1 MHEIARWDLDRLY
14 TYGDIILP
22 ILELKGQY
30 MVTKDVENLS
40 KLIQAIEKAEYYL
53 YCRLA
58 EESVSSDITRLTVKV
73 KELKSEVQQV
83 IQQSEAEITDST
95 RLIKDELNAWENMY
109 IQLRNRIEIEYN
121 NKQLSFGQ
129 ANHVAMNSDNEKERL
144 EVFEL
149 LTCALH
155 KEKEIFAT
163 VLNQIGRLRNTKS
176 NELEDR
182 EILARSLHANGVS
195 ETVLL
200 QIWNATEEN
209 LEKLVSALNVYKKGR
224 ASITW
229 HEIMTV
235 KENNEVIIPF
245 SVAVQNIYDALKNI
259 DEELLEFARNAIES
273 GWVDAEPRD
282 NKPPGGF
289 CAPFFSEKESRIS
302 MCYDGSIDS
311 VRVLAHELGHAWHF
325 YNMSFEQSSAF
336 LDDYLPMST
345 AESASIFFE
354 TVLINYLIQTTDS
367 IDIKKSLLSWKI
379 RNCFNYVM
387 AIRASFE
394 FEKNFYEKYKV
405 SPLSADQI
413 EKLSIAA
420 QEKAY
425 GNALSEY
432 QPFVWMKYVQF
443 YIADVPFY
451 NYPYTF
457 GYLVSFSLLEI
468 AKERKSTFHL
478 KYKEFLRETGK
489 APVEELMKKHFE
501 IDITSYEFWDKAF
514 KQISKDIDEYLQLM

>member
-1 MHEIARWDLDRLY
+1 MQEIARWDLNRLY
-14 TYGDIILP
+14 LNEDILFP
-22 ILELKGQY
+22 ILELKEQY
-30 MVTKDVENLS
+30 FVTKDVEILS

-53 YCRLA
+53 YCRSV
-58 EESVSSDITRLTVKV
+58 EESVPSDLIKLNVKV
-73 KELKSEVQQV
+73 KELKSELQQV
-83 IQQSEAEITDST
+83 IKHNEVETLDNIK
-95 RLIKDELNAWENMY
+95 LIKDELNAWENMY
-109 IQLRNRIEIEYN
+109 IQLRDRIEIEHN

-144 EVFEL
+144 EVFES

-163 VLNQIGRLRNTKS
+163 VLNQIGRLRNTKG

-182 EILARSLHANGVS
+182 EILARSLHANGIS

-209 LEKLVSALNVYKKGR
+209 LDKLVSALNVYKKGR

-229 HEIMTV
+229 HELMTV
-235 KENNEVIIPF
+235 KESNEVIIPF
-245 SVAVQNIYDALKNI
+245 SVAVQNVYDACKNI
-259 DEELLEFARNAIES
+259 DEELAEFARNAIES
-273 GWVDAEPRD
+273 GWVDTEPRE

-302 MCYDGSIDS
+302 MRYDESIDS

-325 YNMSFEQSSAF
+325 YNMSFEQSTSF

-354 TVLINYLIQTTDS
+354 TVLLNYLIETTDS
-367 IDIKKSLLSWKI
+367 IDMKKSLLSWKI
-379 RNCFNYVM
+379 RNSFNYVM
-387 AIRASFE
+387 AIRASFQ
-394 FEKNFYEKYKV
+394 FEKTFYEKCKEG
-405 SPLSADQI
+405 PLSADEI
-413 EKLSIAA
+413 EKLSIIA
-420 QEKAY
+420 QKEAY

-432 QPFVWMKYVQF
+432 QPFVWMKYIQF

-451 NYPYTF
+451 NYPYIF

-468 AKERKSTFHL
+468 AQESKSTFYS

-489 APVEELMKKHFE
+489 APVEELMKKYFE
-501 IDITSYEFWDKAF
+501 IDIRNYEFWNKAF
-514 KQISKDIDEYLQLM
+514 IQISKDIDEYLQLM

>member
-182 EILARSLHANGVS
+182 EILAGSLHANGIS

-209 LEKLVSALNVYKKGR
+209 LDKLVSALNVYKKGR

-273 GWVDAEPRD
+273 GWVDAEPRE

-302 MCYDGSIDS
+302 MCYDGRIDS